1 MANYV
6 SLEIA
11 IWGKCTLWEMS
22 KCWFIEEN
30 HNNSPL
36 REAIN
41 IKHRHRRNV
50 MSYHLYLLQIWPICG
65 ASCISWSPGGA
76 RGGRLTSLDASFMRC
91 FGFFQTSSKTLRSMF
106 FSKHRW
112 NIASLSK
119 KCDVLRDV
127 LGLGPQRQ
135 KWLGPTI
142 LMPLWY
148 NIACHASIFVN
159 KLLE

>member
-1 MANYV
+1 MTVWQFHKAFWR
-6 SLEIA
+6 S
-11 IWGKCTLWEMS
+11 T
-22 KCWFIEEN
+22 
-30 HNNSPL
+30 
-36 REAIN
+36 
-41 IKHRHRRNV
+41 
-50 MSYHLYLLQIWPICG
+50 
-65 ASCISWSPGGA
+65 

-91 FGFFQTSSKTLRSMF
+91 FGFFQTSSKTSRSMF

-142 LMPLWY
+142 FMPLWY
-148 NIACHASIFVN
+148 NFACHASIFVN
-159 KLLE
+159 KLLEKTHCCHNLSQISKNLLQFFNSFKIVNKNIANMHREQDVSAFFEHRQKHRGRCFFQNIA